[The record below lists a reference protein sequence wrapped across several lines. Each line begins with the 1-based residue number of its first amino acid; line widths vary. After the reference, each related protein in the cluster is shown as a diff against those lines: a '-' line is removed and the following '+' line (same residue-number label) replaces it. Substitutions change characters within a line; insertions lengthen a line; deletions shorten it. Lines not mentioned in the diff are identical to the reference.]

1 MSGTAGNR
9 HQTSCVVL
17 TLALRYCSMRMYALI
32 EGKLMAMAAL
42 VLYLAFIAA
51 GLGWKSY
58 RQWRAT
64 GSTGIRG
71 FHGRPGSR
79 EWLAG
84 VGFIAAVVTALVA
97 PVLQLTGLITP
108 LAALDNRTVQVAG
121 IALAVTGIIATV
133 GAQQTMGESWR
144 IGVDTRETT
153 VLVSTG
159 VFGLVRNPIFT
170 AMLTFA
176 AGSALITPNPLALSG
191 FILLA
196 ASIELQVR
204 VVEEPY
210 LLAAHGATY
219 RNYGTRVGRFL
230 PGIGRFSAQG

>member
-1 MSGTAGNR
+1 
-9 HQTSCVVL
+9 
-17 TLALRYCSMRMYALI
+17 
-32 EGKLMAMAAL
+32 MAVAAL
-42 VLYLAFIAA
+42 VVYLVFIAA

-64 GSTGIRG
+64 GSTGVRG

-79 EWLAG
+79 EWFAG
-84 VGFIAAVVTALVA
+84 VGFIAAIIAALFA
-97 PVLQLTGLITP
+97 PILQLAGLIAP
-108 LAALDNRTVQVAG
+108 LPALDHRSLQIAG
-121 IALAVTGIIATV
+121 IALAATGIVATI

-153 VLVSTG
+153 TLVSSG
-159 VFGLVRNPIFT
+159 VFGWVRNPIFT

-176 AGSALITPNPLALSG
+176 AGSVLMTPNLLALSG
-191 FILLA
+191 FVLLA

-210 LLAAHGATY
+210 LLATHGKTY
-219 RNYGTRVGRFL
+219 RDYGARVGRFL
-230 PGIGRFSAQG
+230 PGIGRFRAPG